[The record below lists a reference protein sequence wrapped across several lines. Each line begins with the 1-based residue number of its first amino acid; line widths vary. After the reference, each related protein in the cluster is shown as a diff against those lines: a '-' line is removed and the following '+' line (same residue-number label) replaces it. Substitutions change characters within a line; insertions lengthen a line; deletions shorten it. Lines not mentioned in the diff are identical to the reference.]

1 MGRCGEIMR
10 DSLLNHGSFIPN
22 AGVSLVGMKE
32 NKANRYHYIPKIRN
46 NEIWYEKI
54 GTAGGRY
61 HTIIPDFAK

>member
-54 GTAGGRY
+54 GAAGVRY
-61 HTIIPDFAK
+61 HTIFLAFAK